1 MAETENI
8 IEAKGLCKSF
18 GSFQAVKCIDL
29 EVKKGE
35 IFGFLGPNGAGKSTT
50 INMLTTML
58 SPTSGTAKVVGYDVV
73 KEEAEVRE
81 NIGIVPQEILLEAQL
96 SARQNLEFYGKLYHM
111 DRKVMGERIPELLKM
126 AELESRA
133 DDQVKTFSGGMK
145 RRLEIAKAFLHRPAI
160 IIMDEPTIGLDIQT
174 RMVIWDKIRELNRAG
189 ITIFMTT
196 HYLDE
201 ADLLCDRIAI
211 MDHGEI
217 KAIGTPEELKHSIGK
232 DTVIEVEFT
241 GPQEKFLKEI
251 DKLCE
256 KATVTENHGHMV
268 KFTCKDPVNAIKK
281 IIDHATHA
289 GVKLDKVSMH
299 EPSLDDVFVHYT
311 GRAIRE
317 QGAENMQAKFFA
329 VARR

>member
-1 MAETENI
+1 MNDNI
-8 IEAKGLCKSF
+8 IEARGLCKSF

-58 SPTSGTAKVVGYDVV
+58 TPTSGTAKVVGYDVV
-73 KEEAEVRE
+73 NEEDQVRE
-81 NIGIVPQEILLEAQL
+81 SIGIVPQEILLESQL

-111 DRKVMGERIPELLKM
+111 DKKIMNERIPELLKM

-174 RMVIWDKIRELNRAG
+174 RMVIWDKIKELNKAG
-189 ITIFMTT
+189 ITIFITT

-201 ADLLCDRIAI
+201 ADLLCDRVAI

-232 DTVIEVEFT
+232 ESIVEVEFS
-241 GPQEKFLKEI
+241 GPAEKFMKEMH
-251 DKLCE
+251 KLCD
-256 KATVTENHGHMV
+256 KAIVSENHGHIV
-268 KFTCKDPVNAIKK
+268 KFSCKDPVNAMKK
-281 IIDHATHA
+281 IIEHAGQA
-289 GVKLDKVSMH
+289 GVKLDRVSMH
-299 EPSLDDVFVHYT
+299 EPSLDDVFIHYT